1 MSVKTFTAG
10 SVLTA
15 SDTNTYLAN
24 AGLVYIT
31 TGTLS
36 GGTFNV
42 DSCFTSTYKNYVLVA
57 NITGSAASFCSLR
70 MRAAGSTDSGA
81 NYNRRGFYNVGAGPV
96 NYSGTGE
103 TSMFFAQY
111 GTTNAGFTVCEL
123 ANPQAAARTV
133 AFINNMDSAVYDQYQ
148 IVDTVA
154 TTTQYDGFSLIANS
168 GTLAGTVVVYGR
180 RTA

>member
-1 MSVKTFTAG
+1 MAIKTFTTG
-10 SVLTA
+10 EVLTA
-15 SDTNTYLAN
+15 SDTNTFLAN
-24 AGLVYIT
+24 AGLVYVT
-31 TGTLS
+31 TATLS

-57 NITGSAASFCSLR
+57 NITGSAASFCALR
-70 MRAAGSTDSGA
+70 MRSGGVTDAGA

-96 NYSGTGE
+96 NYSGINE
-103 TSMFFAQY
+103 TSMFFCQY
-111 GTTNAGFTVCEL
+111 GTTHAGFTVCEL
-123 ANPQAAARTV
+123 SNPQSASRTV
-133 AFINNMDSAVYDQYQ
+133 AFIQNMDSAVYDQYQ

-180 RTA
+180 RIA